1 MQDQEI
7 AINDIYFS
15 DMKNTFICDEYCTE
29 GRMSVKSMRK
39 AWFPY
44 LISISLFPYVFTS
57 SYSVSQNFYFL
68 YYFIKWWYFPEQA
81 PSFIGSH

>member
-44 LISISLFPYVFTS
+44 LISISLFPYVFLLQATLFHKIFIFS
-57 SYSVSQNFYFL
+57 TPLLNGGISQSKL
-68 YYFIKWWYFPEQA
+68 LLL
-81 PSFIGSH
+81 